1 MQLSNFSSAAKE
13 ILLTSVAALLIFAI
27 VATQTADASTAAQ
40 PKESTRLVEALT
52 LVTELEQDVVQ
63 AKSIL
68 TQAQQAFE
76 KGDLSTA
83 EIFEVT
89 VKYHAI
95 EDTLVQSRVKLLAKL
110 AQYKDTTN
118 NDTSETQIAAAE

>member
-13 ILLTSVAALLIFAI
+13 ILLTSIAALLIFAV
-27 VATQTADASTAAQ
+27 VATQTADANTFEQ
-40 PKESTRLVEALT
+40 PKDATRLVEAVS

-63 AKSIL
+63 AKVIL
-68 TQAQQAFE
+68 AKAQQAYE
-76 KGDLSTA
+76 NGELSTA

-95 EDTLVQSRVKLLAKL
+95 ENTLVESRVKLLAKL
-110 AQYKDTTN
+110 AQYKDTLGG
-118 NDTSETQIAAAE
+118 DSLDAQLIVAD